1 MTNNGQSLTDLF
13 DALEGL
19 EARLIDKVI
28 PLRQPLANTDWRE
41 KNLFLKNQ
49 NWTDLKRT
57 SESKLT
63 LLETN
68 IDLLKIEQNHI
79 NMILEKIQLHKQDLI
94 SNHDQQKAATR
105 FADIKTEINNSNET
119 TQIKS
124 HLRDSVDEIE
134 LLSPTRLINLLIDKV
149 EYNTDI
155 LDYFFELTLSK
166 ISYNYFCVLTA
177 DLNLTPNNSY
187 SGNPNNLYSYYRN
200 KIEDKFS
207 DLKTALSNPQSGGI
221 GTDLS
226 DFQDYL
232 KDKIETRF
240 LASLNYLLDNSAGTY
255 SDKRLISKIS
265 DLLMTSISHYFGVR
279 LMGWNYNW
287 NSNISQHKG
296 LVKKLETKTI
306 DRINFP
312 GKRRSINTIL
322 NNLNQYEGD
331 EFLVEGIFG
340 DFQIQT
346 LGPNKAVS
354 VGSLT
359 HPTSGNKIGV
369 LIPYFRLNSTGIH
382 DGAYCQVAGILHK
395 AHAEN
400 NNNPTIVID
409 RLSLSG
415 LSKTNFLAWI
425 GKETRYIF
433 EQTPH
438 NIAIKYSFER
448 GRKGMSD
455 IIEYDVVANK
465 KNHFKPKKSI

>member
-1 MTNNGQSLTDLF
+1 MANNGQSLTDLF

-19 EARLIDKVI
+19 EIRLINNVL

-41 KNLFLKNQ
+41 KNLFLKAG
-49 NWTDLKRT
+49 NWADLKSS
-57 SESKLT
+57 SESRLV
-63 LLETN
+63 LLEAN
-68 IDLLKIEQNHI
+68 IDLLKVEQNHI
-79 NMILEKIQLHKQDLI
+79 NMILEKIQLHKQDLV
-94 SNHDQQKAATR
+94 SNYDQQKATIHY
-105 FADIKTEINNSNET
+105 ADIKVEINNSSET
-119 TQIKS
+119 NKNKS
-124 HLRDSVDEIE
+124 HLRDSIDEME

-149 EYNTDI
+149 EYNTNI

-207 DLKTALSNPQSGGI
+207 DLKIALSNPQSGGI

-232 KDKIETRF
+232 KDKIGTRF

-265 DLLMTSISHYFGVR
+265 DLLMTSIGHYFGVR

-287 NSNISQHKG
+287 NSITNQHKG
-296 LVKKLETKTI
+296 FVKKLETKTI
-306 DRINFP
+306 DRINFS
-312 GKRRSINTIL
+312 GKKRSINTIL

-331 EFLVEGIFG
+331 DFLVEGIFG
-340 DFQIQT
+340 DFRIQT

-369 LIPYFRLNSTGIH
+369 LIPYFRLNSTGIS
-382 DGAYCQVAGILHK
+382 DGAYCQVAGTLHK
-395 AHAEN
+395 SHAEN

-409 RLSLSG
+409 RLSLSER
-415 LSKTNFLAWI
+415 SKTNFLAWI
-425 GKETRYIF
+425 GKETRCIF

-448 GRKGMSD
+448 GTKGMAD
-455 IIEYDVVANK
+455 IIKYDVIANK